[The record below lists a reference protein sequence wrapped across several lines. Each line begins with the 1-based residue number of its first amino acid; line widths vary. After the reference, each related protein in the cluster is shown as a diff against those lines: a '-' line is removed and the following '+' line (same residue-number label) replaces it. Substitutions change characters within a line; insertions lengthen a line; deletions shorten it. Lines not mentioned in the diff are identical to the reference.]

1 VVSLSSAAPN
11 ARQAAA
17 QAVAKVGKI
26 ELPTRRW
33 PELIEGLANAAFADG
48 VPDGTK
54 AASVTALGYL
64 CEEIVRCDP
73 CGVAAGACGCCG
85 WSGCCTRS
93 EPA

>member
-1 VVSLSSAAPN
+1 VQLVVSLSSAAPN

-64 CEEIVRCDP
+64 CEEIVRCRCR
-73 CGVAAGACGCCG
+73 CGVEAGAV
-85 WSGCCTRS
+85 
-93 EPA
+93 AAAA